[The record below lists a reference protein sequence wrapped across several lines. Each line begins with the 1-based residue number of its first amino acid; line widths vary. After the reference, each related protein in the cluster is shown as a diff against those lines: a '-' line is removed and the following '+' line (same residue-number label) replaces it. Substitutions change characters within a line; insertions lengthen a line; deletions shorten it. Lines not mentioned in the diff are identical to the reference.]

1 MLPRIKY
8 YTQTFRASP
17 FPRTHLG
24 TPECPPDSN
33 IFSALQVPRCPQLMP
48 RGHPSSCPE
57 SRSAT
62 FCCEGALPGRRRV
75 KPLTCFC
82 LCCFRLLRAQTTF
95 LRCVFAV
102 SPIVLRGT
110 HANQVLASAS
120 EPEGKCVSQGF
131 SAALAPVTF
140 RPDHLCHG
148 TCPMTVSL
156 GPLPTRS
163 QQHSFPEL

>member
-8 YTQTFRASP
+8 YTQTCRASP

-24 TPECPPDSN
+24 TPECPPDSD
-33 IFSALQVPRCPQLMP
+33 IFSALQVPRCPQLSP
-48 RGHPSSCPE
+48 CRHPSSCLE
-57 SRSAT
+57 SWSASS
-62 FCCEGALPGRRRV
+62 CCEGALAGRCRA
-75 KPLTCFC
+75 KPLTCFG

-95 LRCVFAV
+95 LGLVFAV

-110 HANQVLASAS
+110 RANQVPASAS
-120 EPEGKCVSQGF
+120 EPKGKCVSQSF

-148 TCPMTVSL
+148 TCPMTVSP
-156 GPLPTRS
+156 GRLPTRS
-163 QQHSFPEL
+163 QQRCCPEL